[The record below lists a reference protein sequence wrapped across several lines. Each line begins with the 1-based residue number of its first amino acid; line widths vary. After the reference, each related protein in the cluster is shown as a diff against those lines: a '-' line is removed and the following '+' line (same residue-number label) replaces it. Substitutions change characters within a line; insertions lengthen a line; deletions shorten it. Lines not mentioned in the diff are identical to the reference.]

1 MLDDEMMNA
10 KNAKNATDPKPGSKE
25 EQGLPDVQLYD
36 LTADISERRNL
47 QAEHPDVVATL
58 TALLQ
63 GYVDNGRSTPGTPQ
77 KNDRNVSI
85 APPKPK
91 AARVEKGEK

>member
-1 MLDDEMMNA
+1 MD
-10 KNAKNATDPKPGSKE
+10 GSKE
-25 EQGLPDVQLYD
+25 ELALPDVRLYD

-47 QAEHPDVVATL
+47 QAEQPEVTARL

-63 GYVDNGRSTPGTPQ
+63 SYVDNGRSTPGTPQ
-77 KNDRNVSI
+77 KNDRDVHI

-91 AARVEKGEK
+91 AAQTKKAEKAEKAEN